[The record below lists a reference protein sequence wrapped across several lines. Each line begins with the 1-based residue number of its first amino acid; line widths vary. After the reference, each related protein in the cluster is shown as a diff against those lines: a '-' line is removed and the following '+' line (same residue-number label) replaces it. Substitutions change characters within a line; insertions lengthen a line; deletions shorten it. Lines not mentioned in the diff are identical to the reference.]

1 MDKVTVQSAPA
12 DGTVLLPRGSTD
24 ARAQSDTRSGLEGW
38 TGGPEEPITG
48 QDPCIVRPPSH
59 LKMQGVLNLDPSCL
73 VFLFLFFFS
82 GNLSFGFQGWP
93 FVLVY
98 LLSIRFCSG
107 PMTASLREFPRL
119 ANTIGNSFGFADQE
133 ISGDLLSISCGTGS
147 LMEYTSCSVYVHQ
160 PRVGSGKGKCELS
173 N

>member
-24 ARAQSDTRSGLEGW
+24 ARAQSDTRSGLEEW

-73 VFLFLFFFS
+73 VFSFSFFFFWKS
-82 GNLSFGFQGWP
+82 E
-93 FVLVY
+93 
-98 LLSIRFCSG
+98 
-107 PMTASLREFPRL
+107 LRFPRL
-119 ANTIGNSFGFADQE
+119 ALRTRLFTFDSILFGSDDGKLNRVSKIGQY
-133 ISGDLLSISCGTGS
+133 I
-147 LMEYTSCSVYVHQ
+147 
-160 PRVGSGKGKCELS
+160 RK
-173 N
+173 